1 MLLMTHCLP
10 GGKIGYL
17 FRSLSFAMRLWTGET
32 SVNLGKPVFE
42 ERGSG
47 SLLREALREIVAGM
61 GIADINDHHE

>member
-1 MLLMTHCLP
+1 
-10 GGKIGYL
+10 
-17 FRSLSFAMRLWTGET
+17 MRLWTGET